1 METIMAFIGNTKT
14 SLGLMCLQL
23 LCLFFVAFLPCT
35 FLSVLGDSMRTEI
48 FRQYLHHLKFS
59 WGFALRSDERNNNT
73 TSSRNQWI
81 VVNERSNSSKES
93 KSAWDEESVTPYP
106 ESHFLHM
113 HVQERFVAVH
123 SLDGQIY
130 LFTPLYPDREWK
142 IIEMP
147 TDTTCGVP
155 KGTRDCLAHSCCQ
168 TKRLFIGM
176 DVDLH

>member
-1 METIMAFIGNTKT
+1 MFDFHCFPSMHVLVSIG
-14 SLGLMCLQL
+14 
-23 LCLFFVAFLPCT
+23 
-35 FLSVLGDSMRTEI
+35 
-48 FRQYLHHLKFS
+48 RQYENRDLPATIASSQVLS
-59 WGFALRSDERNNNT
+59 RVALRSDERNNNT
-73 TSSRNQWI
+73 TSSRNKWI

-113 HVQERFVAVH
+113 HEQERFVAVY

-155 KGTRDCLAHSCCQ
+155 KGTRGCVAHSCCQ

-176 DVDLH
+176 DVDLY